1 MRRICTVLAR
11 AGSVGVPGKNV
22 RPLGE
27 VPLIAHSIRHARRSG
42 LFDAVVVSTDDA
54 EARSIAEAEGVE
66 LVIERPAELASAT
79 AGKVPAIVHAVET
92 AEQQFGVTFDVV
104 VDLDVTSPLRLPE
117 DVVAAVVMLE
127 GDVTASNVITG
138 APARRSPYFNLVER
152 AVEAPEGGVRLVR
165 ASDPPLLRRQDAPEC
180 FDMNASIYV
189 WRRQTLTVDLPVVNA
204 GTRLHVMPEE
214 RSHDVDTELDW
225 SIVTYLYSLRGGGAL
240 ELLPEVGA

>member
-22 RPLGE
+22 RPLGS
-27 VPLIAHSIRHARRSG
+27 VPLIVHSIRHARQSG
-42 LFDAVVVSTDDA
+42 LFDAVVVSTDDPV
-54 EARSIAEAEGVE
+54 ARDIAEAEGVE

-92 AEQQFGVTFDVV
+92 AEQQLGLTFDVV

-117 DVVAAVVMLE
+117 DVVAAVAMLE
-127 GDVTASNVITG
+127 GDATASNVITG

-152 AVEAPEGGVRLVR
+152 TPDGGVRVVR
-165 ASDPPLLRRQDAPEC
+165 ASDPPLLRRQDAPGC

-189 WRRQTLTVDLPVVNA
+189 WRRATLSADLSVVNP
-204 GTRLHVMPEE
+204 GTRIHVMPEE
-214 RSHDVDTELDW
+214 RSHDVDSELDW
-225 SIVTYLYSLRGGGAL
+225 SIVTHLYLLRGGDTS
-240 ELLPEVGA
+240 EVSRGEA